1 MAARIITIVKGA
13 NTGPF
18 IAYNNHRRRRLP
30 EIVSIMRQKNA
41 QPAANGTATAVYRIV
56 HRWIAFLLALACIAL
71 PGLARAQ
78 PAAEPQQ
85 REHLVFGFLPI
96 VSPERLARRFSPLVD
111 YLSRT
116 LETEIRMETAPN
128 FAEFIRRTDQEHRY
142 DLLFTAPH
150 LFYLARRE
158 QGYQAVARVAEAGMK
173 AVIVVPRTSSIQT
186 LKDLRGHRL
195 ATTDRLA
202 LATVLIRSTL
212 VQAGIDPD
220 RDLTLVATPS
230 HNASLLSTYQGT
242 TDASGL
248 ILPLFQRSRAE
259 IRDAMKVIAET
270 RSVPHMPIAVAP
282 WVPAAQVTRLRAVLL
297 DMADDD
303 QGRTLL
309 RGLGWPGFAPT
320 RAGDYDD
327 VGRMA
332 EQAGIEAPQ

>member
-1 MAARIITIVKGA
+1 MRRDNARSAVT
-13 NTGPF
+13 
-18 IAYNNHRRRRLP
+18 
-30 EIVSIMRQKNA
+30 
-41 QPAANGTATAVYRIV
+41 GTATPGYRTLR
-56 HRWIAFLLALACIAL
+56 HRFALLAGLLCIACAG
-71 PGLARAQ
+71 PAGAQ
-78 PAAEPQQ
+78 PMDDLQGP
-85 REHLVFGFLPI
+85 EHLVFGFLPI
-96 VSPERLARRFSPLVD
+96 VSPERLARQFSPLVD
-111 YLSRT
+111 YLSRA

-128 FAEFIRRTDQEHRY
+128 FAEFIRRTNQEHRY

-150 LFYLARRE
+150 LFYLAGRE
-158 QGYQAVARVAEAGMK
+158 QGYQAVARVAEPGMK
-173 AVIVVPRTSSIQT
+173 AVIVVPRSSSIQA
-186 LKDLRGHRL
+186 LKDLRGQRL

-230 HNASLLSTYQGT
+230 HNASLLSSHQGT

-248 ILPLFQRSRAE
+248 MLPLFQRSRAE
-259 IRDAMKVIAET
+259 IRDAMKIIAET

-282 WVPAAQVTRLRAVLL
+282 WVPAARVTRLRAVLL

-303 QGRTLL
+303 QGSTVL